1 MACPSL
7 PSGIPYG
14 ISGDTKKRACG
25 KMEEMEQKG
34 EVRSQKAE
42 LRRWKT
48 EDRSSFA
55 KASKDKGRKT
65 NIEHRMLKWPKDGTQ
80 NAERRTQKAEDGS
93 LKLKV

>member
-34 EVRSQKAE
+34 EVRS
-42 LRRWKT
+42 
-48 EDRSSFA
+48 
-55 KASKDKGRKT
+55 
-65 NIEHRMLKWPKDGTQ
+65 
-80 NAERRTQKAEDGS
+80 
-93 LKLKV
+93 